1 MDDLANVSCP
11 RWQATAQPTQ
21 ATAHWTPTP
30 VSSQKTETLAAPRSR
45 PSPYENTAVGQDV
58 LSSQRWGLPS
68 FHHVLQGFGR
78 ELWKLREPQKGCSR
92 DHHSCQRMLGV
103 ETGLARAWL
112 GYLLISNVCC
122 WGTPMWHPDNFSCS
136 LSFRQPRTSAQL
148 DCFLLLFLTS
158 KGFWPHWH

>member
-1 MDDLANVSCP
+1 MILLTYLVHVDRLQHSQSKQLHTEHQLLWAHRRQRLWRHRSLDTHP
-11 RWQATAQPTQ
+11 MRTQ
-21 ATAHWTPTP
+21 QYVRTSFLH
-30 VSSQKTETLAAPRSR
+30 RD
-45 PSPYENTAVGQDV
+45 G
-58 LSSQRWGLPS
+58 GLPS
-68 FHHVLQGFGR
+68 FHHVLQGFGS

-122 WGTPMWHPDNFSCS
+122 WGTSMWHPDNFRCS

-148 DCFLLLFLTS
+148 DGFLLLFLTN